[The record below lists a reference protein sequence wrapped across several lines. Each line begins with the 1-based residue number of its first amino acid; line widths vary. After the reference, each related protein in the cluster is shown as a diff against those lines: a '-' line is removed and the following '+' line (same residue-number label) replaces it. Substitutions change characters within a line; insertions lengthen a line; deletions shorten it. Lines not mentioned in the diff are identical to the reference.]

1 MDKIELERLFEL
13 FDKAL
18 TSTDERV
25 VNALRSL
32 LMIAELTDM
41 GDPLDETAAQWPRRE
56 VGPLRLMSERLA
68 RLEEEVR
75 NLKYDN
81 QYKYDYSNPGYTV
94 GYGAVPPSTGAG
106 IGSITLSGSTA
117 GTYTTMNTATPDL
130 SLDTITLTNID
141 LDDILKGHK

>member
-41 GDPLDETAAQWPRRE
+41 GDPLDETATQWPRRTP
-56 VGPLRLMSERLA
+56 GPLNDMLRRIRTLEQQIGNIERQSQ
-68 RLEEEVR
+68 
-75 NLKYDN
+75 
-81 QYKYDYSNPGYTV
+81 QYQYDYSNPGYTV
-94 GYGAVPPSTGAG
+94 GYGAVPPTTGAG

-130 SLDTITLTNID
+130 SLDTITLDID